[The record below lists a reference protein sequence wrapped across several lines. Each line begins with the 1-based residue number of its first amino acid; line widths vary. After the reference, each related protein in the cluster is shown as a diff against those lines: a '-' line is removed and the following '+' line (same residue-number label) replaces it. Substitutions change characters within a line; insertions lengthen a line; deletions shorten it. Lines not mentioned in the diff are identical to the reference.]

1 MGTDWTELMGVLQKS
16 CSHSEMTGAMLVLYS
31 ICVWRSLY
39 HIYMLQYI
47 CIICKDFMQPE
58 QESVSYTEKMSF
70 IFYFNTTD
78 TRQRTVCNAHTVQS
92 HRHPEK
98 KELSAFQPIPSVTL
112 HNGDEMPQLMGIL
125 LKTGSKMPLSSSE
138 ELLLLLKTV

>member
-1 MGTDWTELMGVLQKS
+1 
-16 CSHSEMTGAMLVLYS
+16 
-31 ICVWRSLY
+31 
-39 HIYMLQYI
+39 
-47 CIICKDFMQPE
+47 MQPE
-58 QESVSYTEKMSF
+58 QESVSYSEKMSF

-92 HRHPEK
+92 HPHPEK